1 MYNMSETTFNS
12 ECFRV
17 YINGEF
23 VKEQCE
29 PVSLG
34 NLKRIAKEHGIKNF
48 GVKTRTGVDVAM
60 EDLPVEYDV
69 VLSKIDKAGL

>member
-1 MYNMSETTFNS
+1 MSENVFDS

-17 YINGEF
+17 YINGEV

-29 PVSLG
+29 PIGLG
-34 NLKRIAKEHGIKNF
+34 NLKRIAKENGIKNF
-48 GVKTRTGVDVAM
+48 GVKTRTGVDVAL

>member
-1 MYNMSETTFNS
+1 MSENVYNS

-17 YINGEF
+17 YINGDV

-29 PVSLG
+29 PIGLG
-34 NLKRIAKEHGIKNF
+34 NLKIIAKQHGIKNF
-48 GVKTRTGVDVAM
+48 GVKTRTGTDVAM

>member
-1 MYNMSETTFNS
+1 MDGNVFDS

-17 YINGEF
+17 YINGEV

-29 PVSLG
+29 PISLG

-48 GVKTRTGVDVAM
+48 GVKTRVGVDVAM